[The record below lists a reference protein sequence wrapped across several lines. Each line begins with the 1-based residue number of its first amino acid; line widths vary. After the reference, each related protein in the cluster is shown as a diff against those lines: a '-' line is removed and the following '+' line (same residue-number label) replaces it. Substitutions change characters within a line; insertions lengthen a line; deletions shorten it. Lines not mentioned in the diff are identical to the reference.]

1 MVDIESLARQ
11 VKRNCNISD
20 ARYWGNYSLC
30 GLLLRLRDLYR
41 SESQVSAWEKISH
54 RDVGEWISARETLWG
69 ELKDSQ
75 FGNITLNGHVYD
87 AFEVERINAA
97 LTKEG
102 LVYGAGLGLYG
113 KPSFFLAD
121 LVSKKQANGCA
132 VFTAG
137 GEYARDLADY
147 PAMLQEKTIFV
158 RTDMAKQLLWG
169 RFEEVRSNCVKSA
182 LTYAFSCYGIS
193 AGEAPSG
200 HLYARISQVAL
211 CESETYLYHELGEV
225 FEGER
230 IGGEWKA
237 LLASLPHGRAEVFA
251 RSVKDILSDTSE
263 NGMLMHII
271 QNRKAGSLGF
281 YLVFLTG
288 FRKLIFPEIFDA
300 FQVFQETG
308 NWEKIDGARKAG
320 YKNAA
325 VYLEKILSLH
335 KKEVINSTLSERL
348 EQEILSGLL

>member
-1 MVDIESLARQ
+1 MVDIGSLARQ

-41 SESQVSAWEKISH
+41 SESRVNPWEKISH

-69 ELKDSQ
+69 ELKDSG
-75 FGNITLNGHVYD
+75 FGDITLNSHIYD
-87 AFEVERINAA
+87 AFEVERINAV
-97 LTKEG
+97 LIKEG

-121 LVSKKQANGCA
+121 LVSKEQANGCG

-137 GEYARDLADY
+137 GEYVRDLADY
-147 PAMLQEKTIFV
+147 PAMVQEKTIFV

-169 RFEEVRSNCVKSA
+169 RYEEARSNCAKSA

-193 AGEAPSG
+193 AGEEPSEN
-200 HLYARISQVAL
+200 LYARISQVAL
-211 CESETYLYHELGEV
+211 CEAETYLYHELGEV

-237 LLASLPHGRAEVFA
+237 LLVSLPHGRAEVFA

-288 FRKLIFPEIFDA
+288 LRKIIFPQISEA
-300 FQVFQETG
+300 FQAFQETG
-308 NWEKIDGARKAG
+308 DWGKIDEARKAG
-320 YKNAA
+320 YENAA
-325 VYLEKILSLH
+325 GYLENILSLH
-335 KKEVINSTLSERL
+335 KRGVINSTLSERI
-348 EQEILSGLL
+348 EQKILSGLL